1 MKLYRYRFPAA
12 MRVVAFLA
20 LFFVLAPACEGEG
33 TSPDETPASL
43 TVEVLMDDD
52 LSIEAIDEGAM
63 GAVAEER
70 REVITDAETLGAR
83 WSALYSHRSETPA
96 APVVDFEERV
106 VVFASLGQRP
116 TGGYRVELE
125 RAVYDEDRGVVE
137 LTLREVKPGPSCMVQ
152 QVLTFPYLLAAVEA
166 VDASYEFV
174 EGAPRVADC

>member
-1 MKLYRYRFPAA
+1 
-12 MRVVAFLA
+12 
-20 LFFVLAPACEGEG
+20 
-33 TSPDETPASL
+33 
-43 TVEVLMDDD
+43 MDDD

-70 REVITDAETLGAR
+70 QEVITDAEMLEVR
-83 WSALYSHRSETPA
+83 WSALYSHRSEAPA
-96 APVVDFEERV
+96 APPAVDFEERV

-125 RAVYDEDRGVVE
+125 RAVHDEDRGVVE
-137 LTLREVKPGPSCMVQ
+137 LTVREVEPGPSCMVQ